1 MCTRSSISPANMF
14 ALFIVRWLVETLF
27 VCEFSKFVSI
37 SDNICRCLFFTW
49 PVKMFVI
56 WMRNILSAGTVEYP
70 YHAFLVALPQLVR
83 HRRITSAAIKCS
95 ATWKGKPSGRQHC
108 WRKRFPCRDWRQ
120 ASSHSTLV
128 MDGRT
133 ASRSFG
139 GIFTSSASCAST
151 SSARVPSL

>member
-70 YHAFLVALPQLVR
+70 YHAFLVALPAVGQ
-83 HRRITSAAIKCS
+83 TSTYYKCS
-95 ATWKGKPSGRQHC
+95 NQVQRHMEG
-108 WRKRFPCRDWRQ
+108 Q
-120 ASSHSTLV
+120 AF
-128 MDGRT
+128 RT
-133 ASRSFG
+133 TALLEETFSLPG
-139 GIFTSSASCAST
+139 LTSSEQPLHP
-151 SSARVPSL
+151 RHGRPHGVPFFRWNIHVISVLCVNLQR